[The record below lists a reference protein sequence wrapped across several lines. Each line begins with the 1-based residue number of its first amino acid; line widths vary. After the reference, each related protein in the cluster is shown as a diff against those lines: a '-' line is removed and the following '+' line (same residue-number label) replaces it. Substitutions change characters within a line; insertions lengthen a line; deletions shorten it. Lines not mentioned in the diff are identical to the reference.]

1 MRYWFRDLESLV
13 FWLKAVPLPEPFD
26 LEKHWE
32 GINYTLRNYNTPRG
46 IETNEHR
53 KLLIGQKM
61 KMPDGSAIL
70 HLLHRLQRQ
79 IQCFI

>member
-32 GINYTLRNYNTPRG
+32 GINYILRNYKTPRG

-53 KLLIGQKM
+53 ELLIVQKV
-61 KMPDGSAIL
+61 
-70 HLLHRLQRQ
+70 
-79 IQCFI
+79 